1 MVSPK
6 HELTGGHGKDWG
18 PWKGF
23 FRVPGKGREAALGLA
38 AGGRFRG
45 HWVKGFPSQTG
56 VDDDTLKP
64 GCPDRGSADPGFV
77 SYYLHNRQHHYLA

>member
-38 AGGRFRG
+38 AGGHFR
-45 HWVKGFPSQTG
+45 FPSQAG

-64 GCPDRGSADPGFV
+64 GCPDRGSADPGK
-77 SYYLHNRQHHYLA
+77 YIY